1 MNMLATH
8 IEPACGRVGTEGLA
22 YAVFDERCSENGRFP
37 RLRPRFRGMTDM
49 AAGALLPASPI
60 CERAVLG
67 GSVPA
72 ISCGDSFLAAD
83 IGGTHARLALM
94 TQTAA
99 GEPLKLAAYRAYR
112 CADHPHLEDI
122 VRSFNL
128 ELGVQPRELV
138 LACAGYVHAGSVIN
152 KNLVWPVLLQH
163 LKERLELD
171 DVWFLNDLQA
181 LAYAVGRGAADSA
194 TVLKAPM
201 ARETNAGPVVVVGP
215 GTGLGA
221 AVWLPGQPSRV
232 IATEAGHTQL
242 SARIG
247 REQQVLAHLAQP
259 ETHVSHETV
268 LSGPGLHRI
277 YTALCAIHDRYPSL
291 HEPSAVTAAA
301 LAGRDEIAYEALTL
315 FCGWLGS
322 FAADLA
328 MLYGATGGLYLA
340 GGFLFQM
347 TDFLRSSPLLERF
360 LDKGVM
366 RPFLQNVPIRVMDHA
381 HHGVMG
387 AAGWHF
393 DTHKEISVRGG
404 GERKA
409 CIDISDAVFPPDR

>member
-1 MNMLATH
+1 MRA
-8 IEPACGRVGTEGLA
+8 
-22 YAVFDERCSENGRFP
+22 S
-37 RLRPRFRGMTDM
+37 
-49 AAGALLPASPI
+49 ALLPVSPTS
-60 CERAVLG
+60 ERVMLRDTL
-67 GSVPA
+67 PA
-72 ISCGDSFLAAD
+72 NSCDDSFLAAD

-94 TQTAA
+94 TRATGQ
-99 GEPLKLAAYRAYR
+99 PPSMAAYRVYP

-122 VRSFNL
+122 VRCFCAD
-128 ELGVQPRELV
+128 VDAQPRELV

-152 KNLVWPVLLQH
+152 KNLAWPVLLH
-163 LKERLELD
+163 ALKERLKLD
-171 DVWFLNDLQA
+171 HVWFLNDLEA
-181 LAYAVGRGAADSA
+181 LTYAIGHGAASDA
-194 TVLKAPM
+194 VVLKAPM
-201 ARETNAGPVVVVGP
+201 ARDGKAGPMVVVGP

-221 AVWLPGQPSRV
+221 AVWLPGKPARV

-242 SARIG
+242 AVRVG
-247 REQQVLAHLAQP
+247 REQQVLAHVAQP
-259 ETHVSHETV
+259 DTHVSYEML

-301 LAGRDEIAYEALTL
+301 IAGRDEIAHEALTL

-328 MLYGATGGLYLA
+328 MLYGATGGIYLA

-347 TDFLRSSPLLERF
+347 TDFLRSSPLIERF

-366 RPFLQNVPIRVMDHA
+366 RPFLQNVPIRVIDHS

-387 AAGWHF
+387 AASWHC
-393 DTHKEISVRGG
+393 DTHNDARTGD
-404 GERKA
+404 ERNT
-409 CIDISDAVFPPDR
+409 CIDHNGAVFTPGR